1 MKKKK
6 IQEMGEGE
14 QTRNPFVKH
23 TVNLS
28 YNNSDKKQP
37 EQKEPKALSK
47 EA

>member
-1 MKKKK
+1 MMWRKK
-6 IQEMGEGE
+6 IQEMGE